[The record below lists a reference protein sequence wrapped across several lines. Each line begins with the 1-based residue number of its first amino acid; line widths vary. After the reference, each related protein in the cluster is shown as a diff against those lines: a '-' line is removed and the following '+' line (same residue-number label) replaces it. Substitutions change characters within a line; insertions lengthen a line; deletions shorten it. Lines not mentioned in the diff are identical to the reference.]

1 MADQNPCGICRNQAE
16 YELVPPRVTWRC
28 PRCGV
33 FSYDSSER
41 PPAIRSP
48 DEMVRLSGWV
58 REQNAAGVIPVHIT
72 PERSR
77 RVALMRLPGLRD
89 RALRVLAE
97 FAKLYPNPDIDIPA
111 DSIERG
117 MPILL
122 GISYSR
128 HVIDLRLLLEILVRD
143 DLLRRGTAV
152 YGITV
157 KGILT
162 CEELLASKSSAA
174 QGFVAMWFDPSLNEA
189 WTNGSDP
196 GIRAAGFQPFRIDNK
211 DYVGGISDEIMAEI
225 RRSRF
230 VVADYT
236 GHRGGVYFE
245 AGFAL
250 GLGLT
255 VIPTCRDD
263 EISEL
268 HFDIKH
274 LNTLGWQTPAEL
286 ADKLNKRIR
295 AVVGVGPDAPDP
307 ELVVANIC
315 CNDVGRESSVESW
328 RRRFIWQFGSPC

>member
-1 MADQNPCGICRNQAE
+1 MSEHAPCDICGNAAEHIPDQWFPE
-16 YELVPPRVTWRC
+16 WRC
-28 PRCGV
+28 PRCGE
-33 FSYDSSER
+33 FDYDRSLGW
-41 PPAIRSP
+41 PKVTSP
-48 DEMVRLSGWV
+48 DKMVRLSGWV
-58 REQNAAGVIPVHIT
+58 REQNAAGVVPVRIT
-72 PERSR
+72 PEISG
-77 RVALMRLPGLRD
+77 RVAQMRLPGLRD
-89 RALRVLAE
+89 RASRELALIARK
-97 FAKLYPNPDIDIPA
+97 FSPRPDAWFIPQTVVDDLELQA
-111 DSIERG
+111 F
-117 MPILL
+117 
-122 GISYSR
+122 SYSKDR
-128 HVIDLRLLLEILVRD
+128 QEALVLVDILINDNYLRPGGAGCALTVEGLL
-143 DLLRRGTAV
+143 AV
-152 YGITV
+152 EALG
-157 KGILT
+157 
-162 CEELLASKSSAA
+162 ASKSSSA

-189 WTNGSDP
+189 WTNGFDP

-250 GLGLT
+250 GLGLP

-295 AVVGVGPDAPDP
+295 AVIGAGPSADP
-307 ELVVANIC
+307 PE
-315 CNDVGRESSVESW
+315 
-328 RRRFIWQFGSPC
+328 

>member
-1 MADQNPCGICRNQAE
+1 MTDQTPCDICRNQAE
-16 YELVPPRVTWRC
+16 YEFVPPRVTWRC

-33 FSYDSSER
+33 FSYDSSEG
-41 PPAIRSP
+41 PPRIRSP
-48 DEMVRLSGWV
+48 CEMVRLSGWV
-58 REQNAAGVIPVHIT
+58 REQNLAGLVPVRIT
-72 PERSR
+72 PEMSR
-77 RVALMRLPGLRD
+77 RVAQMRLPGLRD
-89 RALRVLAE
+89 RALRVLAVIARK
-97 FAKLYPNPDIDIPA
+97 FSPLPDVWFNPQTVA
-111 DSIERG
+111 DDLE
-117 MPILL
+117 LQAF
-122 GISYSR
+122 SYSR
-128 HVIDLRLLLEILVRD
+128 DGQEALV
-143 DLLRRGTAV
+143 LVA
-152 YGITV
+152 
-157 KGILT
+157 ILT
-162 CEELLASKSSAA
+162 NDNYLRASGAGWALSVEGLLAVEARGASKSSSA

-189 WTNGSDP
+189 WTNGFDP

-211 DYVGGISDEIMAEI
+211 DYVGGISDEIISEI

-255 VIPTCRDD
+255 VIPTCRND

-295 AVVGVGPDAPDP
+295 AVIGAGPDA
-307 ELVVANIC
+307 A
-315 CNDVGRESSVESW
+315 
-328 RRRFIWQFGSPC
+328 